1 MKKLSILVL
10 AVVATFAFATS
21 DFSADQPVQQSTKVI
36 IPYGPGE
43 TG

>member
-1 MKKLSILVL
+1 MKKLSILVF
-10 AVVATFAFATS
+10 VVAALFTLTTSSFAAE
-21 DFSADQPVQQSTKVI
+21 QPAQQSNTVI